1 MNLKAFSRKDGLP
14 SGSTSENCAGLP
26 MTDDLSSAANETRK
40 FLISVQHKDFIRTRT
55 RTGKKN
61 KLESIHLTTK

>member
-40 FLISVQHKDFIRTRT
+40 LLISVQHKDFI
-55 RTGKKN
+55 
-61 KLESIHLTTK
+61 